1 MALNIWENQ
10 PGMGTFYTVEIDPN
24 DPRDKKNRCI
34 VVTHTVILQLEIS
47 TQFPDVGHLLSWATL
62 NALANIQRSRTDS
75 KQLTFHWKQIG
86 NNPPYSQLFE
96 ISDAENCIDFISR
109 NMKNLGT
116 LISKQ
121 NPTLSLREED
131 VTSTR
136 IQKMHID
143 DILQAISV
151 YESSLET
158 QLNFSTIN
166 SLMAL
171 YQQAIEYYSALNDER
186 FEEYINRLHA
196 LLSNEIIQ
204 TVLQSQQET
213 EASSLKSFSSMKVE
227 ASPGTSHVSNMSAFD
242 EEMKDQLKD
251 EEFYSKECKK
261 ELNTR
266 IEEAPLLEDEKKNEL
281 DLGD

>member
-1 MALNIWENQ
+1 
-10 PGMGTFYTVEIDPN
+10 
-24 DPRDKKNRCI
+24 
-34 VVTHTVILQLEIS
+34 
-47 TQFPDVGHLLSWATL
+47 
-62 NALANIQRSRTDS
+62 
-75 KQLTFHWKQIG
+75 
-86 NNPPYSQLFE
+86 
-96 ISDAENCIDFISR
+96 
-109 NMKNLGT
+109 
-116 LISKQ
+116 
-121 NPTLSLREED
+121 
-131 VTSTR
+131 
-136 IQKMHID
+136 MHID